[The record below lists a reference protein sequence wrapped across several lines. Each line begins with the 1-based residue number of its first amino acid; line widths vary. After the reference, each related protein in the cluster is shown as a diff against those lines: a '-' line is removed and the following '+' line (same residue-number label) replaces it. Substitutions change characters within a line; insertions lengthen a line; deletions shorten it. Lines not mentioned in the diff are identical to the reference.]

1 MRGEPLLG
9 NPNCGGIHKTET
21 DAMANPD
28 RENNEEEV
36 RFQGEKGDRVASDE
50 DEAANRDG
58 HPGTE
63 TLRDHA
69 SKDGEKTLG
78 HPLASSEE
86 DKVLVL
92 EVGVVA
98 VLPHVG
104 GDVGV
109 EVGIAVIQ
117 GEADVKEE
125 SSEHDENPRLV
136 GFDKSECL
144 TCCQHRRSYVFC
156 LTNVS

>member
-9 NPNCGGIHKTET
+9 NSNCGGIHKTET
-21 DAMANPD
+21 DAMANPH

-36 RFQGEKGDRVASDE
+36 RLQGEEGDRVASDE

-69 SKDGEKTLG
+69 SKDCEHPLG
-78 HPLASSEE
+78 HSLASSEE

-92 EVGVVA
+92 KVRIIP
-98 VLPHVG
+98 VLSHVRRN
-104 GDVGV
+104 VGV
-109 EVGIAVIQ
+109 EVGIAVVQ
-117 GEADVKEE
+117 GKA
-125 SSEHDENPRLV
+125 HI
-136 GFDKSECL
+136 
-144 TCCQHRRSYVFC
+144 
-156 LTNVS
+156 